1 MAMQFHRG
9 FTLTEMLAVIGI
21 MLVLMVATFGMFSV
35 FAERMGPEAAVSTIQ
50 AMLNGARDYA
60 ASNGDIIR
68 AARVKF
74 TADTAKLMDGTTMTL
89 QYLPRDGTTQWLDVY
104 TRKPISLRNQVFVCF
119 DLPATLGDEAAPV
132 AADPTTMT
140 PEQMEEKITEWQ
152 GFQKRLLDRI
162 GLWAL
167 SSGTLKTQ
175 NCEFYAVFDP
185 TGYLIVDDEVLKTL
199 GSASSGSMTVTVN
212 AIRNGFTVIQL
223 AAGKVTG
230 YATYPMNP
238 NTGTR
243 LIFE

>member
-74 TADTAKLMDGTTMTL
+74 TADTAKPMDGTTMTL
-89 QYLPRDGTTQWLDVY
+89 QYLPRDGTILWLDVY

-119 DLPATLGDEAAPV
+119 DLPAALGDVAAPT
-132 AADPTTMT
+132 AFDAS
-140 PEQMEEKITEWQ
+140 EENIVLWQ
-152 GFQKRLLDRI
+152 TFQKNLLDKI

-199 GSASSGSMTVTVN
+199 GSASSGSMTVSVN

>member
-74 TADTAKLMDGTTMTL
+74 TADTAKPMDGTTMTL
-89 QYLPRDGTTQWLDVY
+89 QYLPRDGTIQWLDVY

-119 DLPATLGDEAAPV
+119 DLPATLGDVTAPT
-132 AADPTTMT
+132 AFDASEENIAD
-140 PEQMEEKITEWQ
+140 WQ
-152 GFQKRLLDRI
+152 TFQKNLLDKI

-167 SSGTLKTQ
+167 SGGTLKTQ

-199 GSASSGSMTVTVN
+199 GSASSGSMTVSVN